1 MPVGSWPGAEASVVW
16 LGMLIEI
23 IEDHVVGDIARGGG
37 AIASLPEARAPVAF
51 ADMLE
56 LLLYLAR

>member
-16 LGMLIEI
+16 LGMLIQI
-23 IEDHVVGDIARGGG
+23 IEDDVVGDIARGGRE
-37 AIASLPEARAPVAF
+37 IASLPEPLSPIAF
-51 ADMLE
+51 ANMLE